1 MSKQVPL
8 VSKPAEQSGVDLQP
22 FVEEAYVARWLAA
35 LHRKLGGV
43 VTTRRVGRASSARV
57 TAAPEAK
64 RMGYTKYSCLRA
76 VGCRDARWGRLV
88 LECCD

>member
-35 LHRKLGGV
+35 LHRSF
-43 VTTRRVGRASSARV
+43 VGPRDGCPRGEADGLHQVQLSACSWV
-57 TAAPEAK
+57 
-64 RMGYTKYSCLRA
+64 S
-76 VGCRDARWGRLV
+76 
-88 LECCD
+88 